1 MIDKA
6 DKSKV
11 IRSKNAIGA
20 KKSAKKAVVRIRRRR
35 SRMIEDESMINKA
48 IVRIRRRRSRKV
60 EKDES

>member
-1 MIDKA
+1 MKDKA

-11 IRSKNAIGA
+11 IRSKNASSGR

-35 SRMIEDESMINKA
+35 SR
-48 IVRIRRRRSRKV
+48 KV